1 MANTHW
7 SDDDLLD
14 RLYGVGREDD
24 HLNTCRDCR
33 QRWIELQES
42 RRSSLQ
48 SPELPVEWMA
58 EQRQAIWNRIEGKA
72 VNWWRQPLAPAA
84 MALMLAMSVWLQ
96 LPSPSPQPSVAQSKQ
111 TVSDNALFEEV
122 FQTVEQTQPDS
133 LAPVQALFEERQ

>member
-7 SDDDLLD
+7 SDDELLD

-24 HLNTCRDCR
+24 HLNHCGDCR
-33 QRWIELQES
+33 QRWMELEET
-42 RRSSLQ
+42 RRNSLGV
-48 SPELPVEWMA
+48 PELPA
-58 EQRQAIWNRIEGKA
+58 QFLTEQRQRIWKRIDSPS

-96 LPSPSPQPSVAQSKQ
+96 FPSPAPQPTVAQSRQ
-111 TVSDNALFEEV
+111 NVSDSMLFEEV
-122 FQTVEQTQPDS
+122 FQQVEQTQPDS